1 MAKLP
6 ITPSKGLT
14 SILKYGYN
22 ILDDLGFF
30 SRAEKVIDLL
40 PPKAQVGKGSDI
52 ITKIE
57 ELGGKPVK
65 DELLFTGL
73 KDEFIEAPRVTTQ
86 ELKDYLNQN
95 KTMMKE
101 KVRSKEA
108 VQKMQTEGFDDFGE
122 ARQDQIYYGTPND
135 TDNQG
140 VPEWIF
146 NEGFDIGGGETSFVQ
161 GLTTIKDLP
170 LDTYKAQLGNIM
182 NTDNY
187 DVQLTDTVLFPQGP
201 IRNNYDLSMAY
212 SNMIQDANESTLPFI
227 EITKEGSN
235 IKTIGNN
242 EVGWYTYVKDLPRR
256 PNASDIKKSTSLN
269 EAQLKANQLLLS
281 FERPELK
288 KKEYDMDIDVQPKHE
303 QYTVGG
309 GDNYQEIILTSK
321 QKQDKYLSKI
331 GDIPVDIVEKLQTA
345 RVLRDPSTH
354 LTMISNIKQYDD
366 IVNPKQGVT
375 VGGNADDL
383 LDTIEQDIG
392 FKKEDVDKLLNVVKT
407 IPFNRNEM
415 DDYDILADIIKL
427 ALNGNLTKGSARTTN
442 IELTPNGELFYTK
455 PDYSVD
461 THFPEKNILVYART
475 KDRVDEDGGK
485 NLATEE
491 LQSDISQ
498 QGRPTKQGMAYGTR
512 ELKQVINRKSP
523 VVHGDFMDAYNE
535 LDEISNIGDLRFNA
549 LVTDTKAGDTKRPFR
564 QGYVSSFFDSTKQFQ
579 DKNFNKYTIPELI
592 KSSETKYKFHETKD
606 ETVKSLTSLGFSK
619 MDDAPNVDQFYANKR
634 ALMPTGKMSNEILQ
648 EVKSNYENPV
658 KGTGSTDF
666 EVYRT
671 FQQNKNKL
679 YNNMQDYTAFQDF
692 EELGNIVDGSIGV
705 QSNKIAKKD
714 LVFDLGDAQFNLVSY
729 ISPETAKAS
738 GRDNLLPEQFLT
750 MNDKSSTWSKLV
762 NEDYVYEKELNP
774 NAKKIYDEMFALAN
788 EDSRKRG
795 KASAIISSYKQ
806 QVRETGKDLV
816 GKELDEANQAF
827 NFLNTKRPKMQSLG
841 EFFADN
847 GMPEATKNRLNSYI
861 DKMNNFI
868 KRHDGMYPTI
878 GKVYGRPFNYKDYV
892 KEVDD
897 NIKSMATYQG
907 GQKDLMEL
915 KMQYDTALKY
925 VNRILIES
933 NDKIDAYTDNL
944 SKNYDS
950 ILPKFNFDFGNKPPE
965 EAFDKLKNFGIANE
979 KLRLYKKG
987 LTINP
992 KKQIPSL
999 PFVGDSKKFAEVGI
1013 KRLILKAID
1022 GGYDTVSV
1030 LPAHVHTER
1039 WGAPELAQFY
1049 DVTIPSVVKNILKGT
1064 GQQAQIKKVFSDK
1077 NALNR
1082 YQVMKNM
1089 EDITNELA
1097 MTNKYRKIP
1106 EDRFQIDGMP
1116 VGENERAILENS
1128 NKRSFLEDVLQS
1140 NREDV
1145 FTDIK
1150 QLHKDK
1156 FGQTIDN
1163 LDIESRLRV
1172 LAGMTRAGIKNV
1184 DDFYNGTI
1192 KKPLLNVSDVNSD
1205 NYIINSRY
1213 NNLAKSLYVG
1223 KLGST
1228 DGKEAYLPSIT
1239 IKLTPELKEYAQSGI
1254 SLYTSLPVAVGTG
1267 AITAQQILGT
1277 EEDIIEQEED
1287 VL

>member
-6 ITPSKGLT
+6 ITPSKGL
-14 SILKYGYN
+14 SSLLKFGYGV
-22 ILDDLGFF
+22 LDDLGFF

-73 KDEFIEAPRVTTQ
+73 KDEFIEAPRVTSQ

-101 KVRSKEA
+101 KVRSKQA
-108 VQKMQTEGFDDFGE
+108 VTKMQTEGFDDFGE

-140 VPEWIF
+140 VPMWVFTEGLEARGGL
-146 NEGFDIGGGETSFVQ
+146 NEITE
-161 GLTTIKDLP
+161 GLTTIRDLP
-170 LDTYKAQLGNIM
+170 LDAYKGQLSNIM
-182 NTDNY
+182 NTENY
-187 DVQLTDTVLFPQGP
+187 DVQLTDTVMFPQGP

-212 SNMIQDANESTLPFI
+212 NNMIQDANESTLPFI
-227 EITKEGSN
+227 EISKEGSN

-288 KKEYDMDIDVQPKHE
+288 KKEYDMDIDVHPKHE

-309 GDNYQEIILTSK
+309 GDNYQEIILTPK
-321 QKQDKYLSKI
+321 EKQDKYLSKI

-366 IVNPKQGVT
+366 IVNPKEGVT
-375 VGGNADDL
+375 VGGNADEL
-383 LDTIEQDIG
+383 LDIIEQDIG

-407 IPFNRNEM
+407 VPFNRANM

-427 ALNGNLTKGSARTTN
+427 ALNGNLSKGSARTTN

-461 THFPEKNILVYART
+461 SHFPEKNILVYART

-498 QGRPTKQGMAYGTR
+498 QGRPTRQGMAYGTR

-523 VVHGDFMDAYNE
+523 IVHGDFMDAYTE

-549 LVTDTKAGDTKRPFR
+549 LVTDTKSGDTKRPFR

-579 DKNFNKYTIPELI
+579 NKNFNKYTIPELI

-619 MDDAPNVDQFYANKR
+619 MDDAPNVDQFYANKT
-634 ALMPTGKMSNEILQ
+634 ALMPTGKMSDEILQ
-648 EVKSNYENPV
+648 DVKRNYENPV
-658 KGTGSTDF
+658 KGSGSTDF
-666 EVYRT
+666 EVYKT

-692 EELGNIVDGSIGV
+692 EELGNLVDGSIGV

-729 ISPETAKAS
+729 QSPEIAKAS

-750 MNDKSSTWSKLV
+750 MNDNASTWSKLV
-762 NEDYVYEKELNP
+762 NEDYVYEKEFTP
-774 NAKKIYDEMFALAN
+774 NQKKIYDEMFDIAN

-795 KASAIISSYKQ
+795 KAQAIIAEYEQ
-806 QVRETGKDLV
+806 QVKETGKDLV
-816 GKELDEANQAF
+816 GKELDEANQAK
-827 NFLNTKRPKMQSLG
+827 NFIYNTKRPKIKSIG
-841 EFFADN
+841 EIFADI

-878 GKVYGRPFNYKDYV
+878 GKTYGNPFKYKDYV
-892 KEVDD
+892 AEVDD

-915 KMQYDTALKY
+915 KMKYDTALKY
-925 VNRILIES
+925 IQRILYES

-950 ILPKFNFDFGNKPPE
+950 ILPKFNFDFGNNPPE
-965 EAFDKLKNFGIANE
+965 EAFDKLKNFALANE

-992 KKQIPSL
+992 KKVIPSL

-1039 WGAPELAQFY
+1039 WGTPELAQFY

-1064 GQQAQIKKVFSDK
+1064 GQQAQIKKVFSDNSRLK
-1077 NALNR
+1077 R
-1082 YQVMKNM
+1082 YKMMKNM
-1089 EDITNELA
+1089 EDIINELA

-1116 VGENERAILENS
+1116 VGENEKVILENS
-1128 NKRSFLEDVLQS
+1128 NKSQFLEDVLQS

-1156 FGQTIDN
+1156 FGETIDN
-1163 LDIESRLRV
+1163 LDIEGRLRV
-1172 LAGMTRAGIKNV
+1172 LTGMTRAGVKNV
-1184 DDFYNGTI
+1184 DDLFNGTI
-1192 KKPLLNVSDVNSD
+1192 KKPILNESKDGNYDV
-1205 NYIINSRY
+1205 INARY
-1213 NNLAKSLYVG
+1213 NNIAKNLYVG

-1228 DGKEAYLPSIT
+1228 DGKDAYLPSIT

-1267 AITAQQILGT
+1267 AVTAQQILGT
-1277 EEDIIEQEED
+1277 EEDIVEEED
-1287 VL
+1287 DVL

>member
-14 SILKYGYN
+14 PILKYGYG

-57 ELGGKPVK
+57 EIGGKPVK

-73 KDEFIEAPRVTTQ
+73 KDEFIEAPRVTSQ

-108 VQKMQTEGFDDFGE
+108 VTKMQTEGFDDFGE

-140 VPEWIF
+140 VPEWVF

-170 LDTYKAQLGNIM
+170 LDAYKGQLSNIM

-187 DVQLTDTVLFPQGP
+187 DVQLTDTVMFPQGP

-256 PNASDIKKSTSLN
+256 PNASDIKKSSSLN

-303 QYTVGG
+303 RYTVGG
-309 GDNYQEIILTSK
+309 GDNYQEIILTPK

-331 GDIPVDIVEKLQTA
+331 GDIPVDIVEKLQSA
-345 RVLRDPSTH
+345 RVLQDPSTH

-366 IVNPKQGVT
+366 IVNPKEGVT
-375 VGGNADDL
+375 VGGTADEM
-383 LDTIEQDIG
+383 LDIIEQDIG

-512 ELKQVINRKSP
+512 ELKQVINKKSP
-523 VVHGDFMDAYNE
+523 VVHGDFMDAYTE
-535 LDEISNIGDLRFNA
+535 LDKISNIGDLRFNA
-549 LVTDTKAGDTKRPFR
+549 LITDIKAGDTKRPFR
-564 QGYVSSFFDSTKQFQ
+564 QGYVSSFFDSTKDFQ
-579 DKNFNKYTIPELI
+579 DKNFEKYTIPELI

-634 ALMPTGKMSNEILQ
+634 ALMPTGKMSDEILQ
-648 EVKSNYENPV
+648 DVKRNYENPIY
-658 KGTGSTDF
+658 KSSGSTDF
-666 EVYRT
+666 QVYRT

-692 EELGNIVDGSIGV
+692 EELGNLVDGSIGV

-729 ISPETAKAS
+729 VSPEIAKAS

-750 MNDKSSTWSKLV
+750 MNDNASTWNQLV
-762 NEDYVYEKELNP
+762 NKDYLYKKELSP
-774 NAKKIYDEMFALAN
+774 DAKKIFNNPRYNNLA
-788 EDSRKRG
+788 D
-795 KASAIISSYKQ
+795 
-806 QVRETGKDLV
+806 
-816 GKELDEANQAF
+816 
-827 NFLNTKRPKMQSLG
+827 
-841 EFFADN
+841 FFADN
-847 GMPEATKNRLNSYI
+847 KVPEATKNRLNSYI

-868 KRHDGMYPTI
+868 KKHDGMYPTI
-878 GKVYGRPFNYKDYV
+878 GKVYGKPFNYKNYV
-892 KEVDD
+892 AEVDD
-897 NIKSMATYQG
+897 NIKNMATYHS

-915 KMQYDTALKY
+915 KAKYDTALKY
-925 VNRILIES
+925 VNRIISES

-944 SKNYDS
+944 AKTYDS

-965 EAFDKLKNFGIANE
+965 EAFDKLKNFALANE

-1039 WGAPELAQFY
+1039 WSAPELAQFY

-1116 VGENERAILENS
+1116 VGENERVILENS
-1128 NKRSFLEDVLQS
+1128 NKSQFLEDVLKS

-1163 LDIESRLRV
+1163 LDIEGRLRV

-1184 DDFYNGTI
+1184 DDLYNGTI
-1192 KKPLLNVSDVNSD
+1192 KKPILSESTVDNRYLESKYDV
-1205 NYIINSRY
+1205 INARY
-1213 NNLAKSLYVG
+1213 NNVAKNLYVG
-1223 KLGST
+1223 KLGSS
-1228 DGKEAYLPSIT
+1228 DGADAYLPSIT

-1267 AITAQQILGT
+1267 AVTAQQILGT
-1277 EEDIIEQEED
+1277 EEDIVEEED
-1287 VL
+1287 DVL

>member
-6 ITPSKGLT
+6 ITPSKALQP
-14 SILKYGYN
+14 ILKFGYGV
-22 ILDDLGFF
+22 LDDLGFF

-57 ELGGKPVK
+57 EIGGKPVK

-73 KDEFIEAPRVTTQ
+73 KDEFIEAPRVTSQ

-108 VQKMQTEGFDDFGE
+108 VQKLQTEGLADDFAE

-170 LDTYKAQLGNIM
+170 LDAYKGRLSNIF
-182 NTDNY
+182 NTAIY
-187 DVQLTDTVLFPQGP
+187 DVQLTDTDLFPQGP
-201 IRNNYDLSMAY
+201 VRNSNDLSMAY
-212 SNMIQDANESTLPFI
+212 NNMIQDANESPAPFI
-227 EITKEGSN
+227 EISKEGSD

-242 EVGWYTYVKDLPRR
+242 DVGWYTYVKDLPRR
-256 PNASDIKKSTSLN
+256 PNAADIIKSNSLN

-303 QYTVGG
+303 RYTVGG
-309 GDNYQEIILTSK
+309 GDNYQEIILTPK
-321 QKQDKYLSKI
+321 EKQDKYLSKI
-331 GDIPVDIVEKLQTA
+331 GDIPVDIVEKFQKA

-354 LTMISNIKQYDD
+354 LTIISNIKQYDD
-366 IVNPKQGVT
+366 IVNPKPGVT
-375 VGGNADDL
+375 VGGTADTM
-383 LDTIEQDIG
+383 LDIIEQDIG

-407 IPFNRNEM
+407 LPFNRREM

-427 ALNGNLTKGSARTTN
+427 ALNGNLKKGGNRTIN
-442 IELTPNGELFYTK
+442 IELTPNGELVYTK

-498 QGRPTKQGMAYGTR
+498 QGRPTKQGMAYGNR
-512 ELKQVINRKSP
+512 ELKQIINRRSP
-523 VVHGDFMDAYNE
+523 VLHGDFMDAYDE
-535 LDEISNIGDLRFNA
+535 LDEISNIGDLKFNA
-549 LVTDTKAGDTKRPFR
+549 LITDKREGDTRRPFR
-564 QGYVSSFFDSTKQFQ
+564 QHYVSSFFDSTKEFQ

-592 KSSETKYKFHETKD
+592 KSSETKYKFHDTKD
-606 ETVKSLTSLGFSK
+606 ETVKSLTSLGFAK

-634 ALMPTGKMSNEILQ
+634 ALMPTGKMSDEILQ
-648 EVKSNYENPV
+648 EIKINYENPV
-658 KGTGSTDF
+658 KGTQTTDF
-666 EVYRT
+666 EVYKT

-679 YNNMQDYTAFQDF
+679 YNNMQDFTAFQDF
-692 EELGNIVDGSIGV
+692 EELGSIVNGGLGI

-729 ISPETAKAS
+729 LSPETAKAS
-738 GRDNLLPEQFLT
+738 GRANLLPEQFLKL
-750 MNDKSSTWSKLV
+750 NDDVSSWSKLI
-762 NEDYVYEKELNP
+762 NEDYVYEKEFTP
-774 NAKKIYDEMFALAN
+774 NQKKIYDEMFDIAN

-795 KASAIISSYKQ
+795 KAQAILKIYEQ
-806 QVRETGKDLV
+806 QVKETGKDLV
-816 GKELDEANQAF
+816 GEELDEANQAS
-827 NFLNTKRPKMQSLG
+827 NFLYNTKRPKIKSIG

-847 GMPEATKNRLNSYI
+847 GMPEATKTRLNSYI
-861 DKMNNFI
+861 NKIDNYI
-868 KRHDGMYPTI
+868 KKHDGVF
-878 GKVYGRPFNYKDYV
+878 GKAYGRPLDYKEYV
-892 KEVDD
+892 AEVD
-897 NIKSMATYQG
+897 NAIKQINEATYQG
-907 GQKDLMEL
+907 GQADLMKL
-915 KMQYDTALKY
+915 KAKYDIGIKFI
-925 VNRILIES
+925 NRILMEN
-933 NDKIDAYTDNL
+933 NDFIDAYTDYND
-944 SKNYDS
+944 KFD
-950 ILPKFNFDFGNKPPE
+950 ILPKFNFDFGNNPPE
-965 EAFDKLKNFGIANE
+965 EAFDKLKNFASAND

-987 LTINP
+987 LQLNY
-992 KKQIPSL
+992 KREIPSL

-1039 WGAPELAQFY
+1039 WNTPELAQFY
-1049 DVTIPSVVKNILKGT
+1049 DVTIPSVVNNILKGT

-1089 EDITNELA
+1089 EDITNELS

-1116 VGENERAILENS
+1116 VGENERVILENS
-1128 NKRSFLEDVLQS
+1128 NKSQFLEDVLQS

-1172 LAGMTRAGIKNV
+1172 LTGMTRAGIKNV
-1184 DDFYNGTI
+1184 DDLFNGTI
-1192 KKPLLNVSDVNSD
+1192 KKPILNESTNANYDV
-1205 NYIINSRY
+1205 INARY
-1213 NNLAKSLYVG
+1213 NNVAKNLYVG
-1223 KLGST
+1223 KLGSS
-1228 DGKEAYLPSIT
+1228 DSGKEAYLPSIT